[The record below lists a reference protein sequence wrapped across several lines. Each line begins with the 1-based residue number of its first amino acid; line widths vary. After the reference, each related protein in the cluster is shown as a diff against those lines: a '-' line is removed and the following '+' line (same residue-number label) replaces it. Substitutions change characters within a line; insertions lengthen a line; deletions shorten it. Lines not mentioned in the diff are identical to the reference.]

1 MVISLAGEFI
11 EEKVGIRRMYA
22 DGPVLKLNGMP
33 VKLRGVNRHSSTKNG
48 YVETIED
55 MVKDLLLM
63 KKYNINA
70 VRTSHY
76 PPHPVFLK
84 LCDEYGIYVM
94 DEADLESHGSLE
106 KHGGYEGEFWSDIAE
121 NPDWREQTVHRA
133 LRLYERDKNRTS
145 VIMWSL
151 GNEAGYANTDEGDS
165 NFKYA
170 AIALHERDARPV
182 HYEGVYAA
190 AKTTGVIGRHVKENV
205 FDVYSRMYATFKAML
220 HFASG
225 EIEEN
230 PLCKPYVLC
239 EYTHAMGNSCGDAE
253 E

>member
-1 MVISLAGEFI
+1 
-11 EEKVGIRRMYA
+11 
-22 DGPVLKLNGMP
+22 
-33 VKLRGVNRHSSTKNG
+33 
-48 YVETIED
+48 
-55 MVKDLLLM
+55 
-63 KKYNINA
+63 
-70 VRTSHY
+70 
-76 PPHPVFLK
+76 
-84 LCDEYGIYVM
+84 M

-182 HYEGVYAA
+182 HYEGVYAS

-253 E
+253 EYWDIIYGHEIFCGAFVWRMRRQCAWRRQRFRKPYVRGEGGNPGKQYRPYGADKESHAYEYAPGNSR